1 MIWVIIIIT
10 VWCQRCCPL
19 QYPLGHLLSGQAT
32 VLERRWRQTQNV
44 ISVVLLHMT
53 INRAADLRQDTDR
66 LGAPSQWAWWVM
78 KLVQHSVFI
87 VCLREWR
94 SPLRSLCIFH
104 VSYAAGING
113 SNYALARAR
122 THARSIIDKWFSLH
136 HLTLSLLSLLWFLY
150 KNVSIQSQTDANQ
163 QEIIFVFLFFLLFIF
178 LYRQCFFSSP
188 LGHSDE

>member
-1 MIWVIIIIT
+1 MGFFIPFIVSHGGNHNFIQLFIK
-10 VWCQRCCPL
+10 
-19 QYPLGHLLSGQAT
+19 HLSPQKLHDLSYHHHYSMMSEVLPSSVSIGTSALRPSSEAT
-32 VLERRWRQTQNV
+32 VLETRWRWRQTQNV

-122 THARSIIDKWFSLH
+122 VRMHAL
-136 HLTLSLLSLLWFLY
+136 
-150 KNVSIQSQTDANQ
+150 
-163 QEIIFVFLFFLLFIF
+163 
-178 LYRQCFFSSP
+178 
-188 LGHSDE
+188 